1 MFNQML
7 TELLRLDL
15 EEFQDS
21 PEEEMKAIIDKLNSI
36 EKALGNQKDIDDL
49 KFVVNQINEL
59 SAHMI
64 SADNAARFLLPFISS
79 DVCIQEQ
86 REKKWD
92 NQEFEDVFDSI
103 YDDLKQIMNLCNFR
117 TGEIE
122 DCTRAFDQ
130 YSLEYC
136 NHVSNYID
144 NKRIYRPDA
153 EYVESPKTY
162 RNSIKKT
169 FAERPEKGNYYSDY
183 CHDKVEELLN
193 C

>member
-36 EKALGNQKDIDDL
+36 ETALGNQKDIDDL

-64 SADNAARFLLPFISS
+64 SADKAARFVLPFISS

-92 NQEFEDVFDSI
+92 KQGFEDVFDSI
-103 YDDLKQIMNLCNFR
+103 YDELKQIMNLCNFR
-117 TGEIE
+117 TGEVE
-122 DCTRAFDQ
+122 DCITAFDK
-130 YSLEYC
+130 YSSEYC
-136 NHVSNYID
+136 KHVFNYID
-144 NKRIYRPDA
+144 KKRVYHSDA

-169 FAERPEKGNYYSDY
+169 FDERPEKGNSYSDY
-183 CHDKVEELLN
+183 CHAKVEELIN